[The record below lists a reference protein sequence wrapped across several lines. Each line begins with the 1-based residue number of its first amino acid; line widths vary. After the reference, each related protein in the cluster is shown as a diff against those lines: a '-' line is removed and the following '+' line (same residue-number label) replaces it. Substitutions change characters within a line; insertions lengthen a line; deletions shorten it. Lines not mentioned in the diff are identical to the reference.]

1 MILKVIAVIFVLFLI
16 YILLFKKSRAN
27 AVNNKKNEKNEKI
40 TDEMM
45 ECPSCKTYISQKE
58 AILSNGEFFCS
69 KECLLKK

>member
-1 MILKVIAVIFVLFLI
+1 MIIKVIAVIFILFLI
-16 YILLFKKSRAN
+16 YILLFKKSRAT
-27 AVNNKKNEKNEKI
+27 AVNNKKNEKI

-45 ECPSCKTYISQKE
+45 ECPSCKTYVSQKE

>member
-1 MILKVIAVIFVLFLI
+1 MIIKVIAVIFVLFLI
-16 YILLFKKSRAN
+16 YILLFKKSRAT
-27 AVNNKKNEKNEKI
+27 AVKKKKNEKI

-45 ECPSCKTYISQKE
+45 ECPSCKTYVSQKE

>member
-1 MILKVIAVIFVLFLI
+1 MIIKVIAIIFVLFLI
-16 YILLFKKSRAN
+16 YILLFKKSRVN
-27 AVNNKKNEKNEKI
+27 AVNSKKNERI

-45 ECPSCKTYISQKE
+45 ECPSCKTYVSQKE

>member
-1 MILKVIAVIFVLFLI
+1 MIIKVIAVIFVLFLI
-16 YILLFKKSRAN
+16 YILLFKKSRAP
-27 AVNNKKNEKNEKI
+27 AVNNKKNEKI

-45 ECPSCKTYISQKE
+45 ECQSCKTYVSQKE

>member
-1 MILKVIAVIFVLFLI
+1 MIIKVIAVIFVLFLI
-16 YILLFKKSRAN
+16 YILLFKISRAT
-27 AVNNKKNEKNEKI
+27 AVNNKKNEKI

-45 ECPSCKTYISQKE
+45 ECPSCKTYVSQKE

>member
-1 MILKVIAVIFVLFLI
+1 MIIKVIAVIFVLFLI
-16 YILLFKKSRAN
+16 YILLFKKSRVN
-27 AVNNKKNEKNEKI
+27 AVNNKKNEKI

-45 ECPSCKTYISQKE
+45 ECPSCKTYVSQKE